1 MCKNKC
7 VFFNEIILL
16 IIMKM
21 SMKMKNGSH
30 RYSMYRTRPRH
41 GYKYNKY
48 KMWTTFEAKFIKK
61 VKQHWGWVEKKCCL

>member
-1 MCKNKC
+1 
-7 VFFNEIILL
+7 
-16 IIMKM
+16 
-21 SMKMKNGSH
+21 MKMKNGSH

-48 KMWTTFEAKFIKK
+48 KMWTTSEVKFIKK